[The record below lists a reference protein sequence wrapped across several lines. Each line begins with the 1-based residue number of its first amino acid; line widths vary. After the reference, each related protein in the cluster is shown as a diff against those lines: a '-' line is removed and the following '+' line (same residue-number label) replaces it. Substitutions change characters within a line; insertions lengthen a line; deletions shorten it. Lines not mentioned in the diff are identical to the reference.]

1 MKQLLKKI
9 VSFTLAIACVITMLP
24 TSAYAEFNTDSTVSS
39 GSGKKYN
46 TLTNIVNVGYR
57 ISLYYTGKDDTTGKK
72 YMPNIAYNST
82 GNPLML
88 KYSSL
93 LSTESYTASKN
104 LDIKKVSATYFRDL
118 AAKKSS
124 ILVLNKEEN
133 NT

>member
-1 MKQLLKKI
+1 MQKLKKLLSMI
-9 VSFTLAIACVITMLP
+9 LVIACVITMIP
-24 TSAYAEFNTDSTVSS
+24 QTAFAEFTTDSSTTS

-46 TLTNIVNVGYR
+46 TKTNIVNVGYR
-57 ISLYYTGKDDTTGKK
+57 ISLYYAGKDEKTGKK

>member
-1 MKQLLKKI
+1 M
-9 VSFTLAIACVITMLP
+9 S
-24 TSAYAEFNTDSTVSS
+24 
-39 GSGKKYN
+39 KKYN
-46 TLTNIVNVGYR
+46 TKTKIVNVGYR
-57 ISLYYTGKDDTTGKK
+57 ISLYYAGKDDTTGKK

>member
-1 MKQLLKKI
+1 MQKLKKLLSMI
-9 VSFTLAIACVITMLP
+9 LVIACVITMIP
-24 TSAYAEFNTDSTVSS
+24 QTAFAEFTTDSSTTS

>member
-9 VSFTLAIACVITMLP
+9 VSFILAIACVITMLP
-24 TSAYAEFNTDSTVSS
+24 TSAYAEFNTDSSVSS
-39 GSGKKYN
+39 GSGKQYN

-72 YMPNIAYNST
+72 YMPNIAYNASGDPIMFRTWDYFHTANYTST
-82 GNPLML
+82 
-88 KYSSL
+88 
-93 LSTESYTASKN
+93 KN
-104 LDIKKVSATYFRDL
+104 EEAEKVPVAYFRDL